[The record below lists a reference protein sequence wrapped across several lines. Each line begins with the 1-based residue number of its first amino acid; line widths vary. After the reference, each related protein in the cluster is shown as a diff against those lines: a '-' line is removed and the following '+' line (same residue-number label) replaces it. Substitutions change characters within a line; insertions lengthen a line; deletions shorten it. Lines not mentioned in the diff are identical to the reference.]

1 MSKGTSSPGQKVSSV
16 CLTPACVLAAS
27 SILENMSPRYT
38 KIDPCTNF
46 DKFVCEGWDEQ
57 HDLRAD
63 QGSSFTGTIMAENSQ
78 RILRHLLDS
87 PYSIESQSIEVDSS
101 SKQQIFSKL
110 QDGYKSCMNEERIR
124 NRGSSPLLDVL
135 RKIEELFPAKRPQET
150 SHSFPI
156 MSSDNQKDI
165 SIESENQLSIAVAY
179 LTQIGVS
186 ALLDFSI
193 GVCLL
198 PGIVL
203 VLFFADS
210 CRPTIRIPM

>member
-1 MSKGTSSPGQKVSSV
+1 MSKGTSTPDQKVASI

-27 SILENMSPRYT
+27 GILENMSPRYT

-63 QGSSFTGTIMAENSQ
+63 QGISFTGTIMAENSQ

-87 PYSIESQSIEVDSS
+87 PYPIERQTIEVDSS
-101 SKQQIFSKL
+101 SKQKIFSKL
-110 QDGYKSCMNEERIR
+110 QDGYESCMNEEKIKS
-124 NRGSSPLLDVL
+124 RGSSPLLDVL
-135 RKIEELFPAKRPQET
+135 RNVEELFPAKRPHGS

-156 MSSDNQKDI
+156 VFSDNHHET
-165 SIESENQLSIAVAY
+165 SESQLSRTVAY
-179 LTQIGVS
+179 LATIGVN

-193 GVCLL
+193 GVCL
-198 PGIVL
+198 PRINVL
-203 VLFFADS
+203 IESTADRS
-210 CRPTIRIPM
+210 RPTTRIPM